1 VDDVDIARAFE
12 GLWLVLWVAM
22 VVWLLCLLGARSGI
36 PALGVPW
43 RAQMRLRRR
52 LRRADVA
59 EVVDLDGFA
68 LGTDPRGRACYVPDP
83 GVHVY
88 GVGHRHPISH
98 APRVCVRRLHGEAV
112 FCDRAGRPLRRL
124 PAGLAGA
131 DPDLYLPLDA
141 LSGFEERTDRFSRR
155 TPRREAVR

>member
-1 VDDVDIARAFE
+1 VDIAHLFE
-12 GLWLVLWVAM
+12 GLWLVLWV
-22 VVWLLCLLGARSGI
+22 VVAIWLLCLLGARTGI
-36 PALGVPW
+36 ASLGVPW
-43 RAQMRLRRR
+43 YAQMHLRRK
-52 LRRADVA
+52 LRHADAA
-59 EVVDLDGFA
+59 EDVDLDGFA
-68 LGTDPRGRACYVPDP
+68 LGADPRGRACYVPEP

-98 APRVCVRRLHGEAV
+98 APRVCVRRLDGEAV

-141 LSGFEERTDRFSRR
+141 LDVREQRTGRFERSVVVPLRR
-155 TPRREAVR
+155 